1 MSPYRSALRRLALT
15 SAIVILPVA
24 SAHALDTEAFGK
36 RVKDALA
43 AQGAEIGWTGINE
56 NGTQIVLTGVTVG
69 APGKP
74 DKANLG
80 DVTLDNVTEANGGY
94 KIGTLSFQD
103 FTSPPEDGMT
113 VSLAGATVTGL
124 NVPAENAGGDVLSSM
139 MMYDSAKLAS
149 MSVKKG
155 DKEVFGLQDLHMEV
169 TQPADGKPLEF
180 TGAAESF
187 SADLSQAEDP
197 QSKAVIEAL
206 GYQNIKGSLE
216 MAGSWQ
222 PSDGQIGLSQYD
234 ITVENA
240 GTLGVTLDLGGY
252 TTDFVKQLQD
262 IQKKMAAD
270 PNDQAAGMQVFG
282 LMQQLNFGS
291 ASIRWDDDSLT
302 NKVLDFVAQSNG
314 QKAEELA
321 TQAKGMVPMMLA
333 MGGISDAAFVKQVSD
348 AVNAYLTEPKS
359 LEIAAEPA
367 SAVPFAQIM
376 AGGMSGQPQQL
387 IQMLGLSVTAN
398 AD

>member
-1 MSPYRSALRRLALT
+1 
-15 SAIVILPVA
+15 
-24 SAHALDTEAFGK
+24 
-36 RVKDALA
+36 
-43 AQGAEIGWTGINE
+43 
-56 NGTQIVLTGVTVG
+56 
-69 APGKP
+69 
-74 DKANLG
+74 
-80 DVTLDNVTEANGGY
+80 
-94 KIGTLSFQD
+94 
-103 FTSPPEDGMT
+103 
-113 VSLAGATVTGL
+113 
-124 NVPAENAGGDVLSSM
+124 
-139 MMYDSAKLAS
+139 
-149 MSVKKG
+149 
-155 DKEVFGLQDLHMEV
+155 V

-302 NKVLDFVAQSNG
+302 NKVLDFVAQSKG

>member
-56 NGTQIVLTGVTVG
+56 NGAQIVLTGVTVG

-103 FTSPPEDGMT
+103 FTSPSEDGMT

-124 NVPAENAGGDVLSSM
+124 NVPAESAGGDVLSSL

-262 IQKKMAAD
+262 IQKKVAAD

-302 NKVLDFVAQSNG
+302 NKVLDFVAQSKG

>member
-1 MSPYRSALRRLALT
+1 
-15 SAIVILPVA
+15 
-24 SAHALDTEAFGK
+24 
-36 RVKDALA
+36 
-43 AQGAEIGWTGINE
+43 
-56 NGTQIVLTGVTVG
+56 
-69 APGKP
+69 
-74 DKANLG
+74 
-80 DVTLDNVTEANGGY
+80 
-94 KIGTLSFQD
+94 
-103 FTSPPEDGMT
+103 
-113 VSLAGATVTGL
+113 
-124 NVPAENAGGDVLSSM
+124 
-139 MMYDSAKLAS
+139 
-149 MSVKKG
+149 
-155 DKEVFGLQDLHMEV
+155 MEV

-222 PSDGQIGLSQYD
+222 PSDGHIGLSQYD

-240 GTLGVTLDLGGY
+240 GTLGLTLDLGGY

-367 SAVPFAQIM
+367 SDVPFAQIM

>member
-1 MSPYRSALRRLALT
+1 MSPYRSTLRRLALT

-43 AQGAEIGWTGINE
+43 AQGAEVGWTGINE
-56 NGTQIVLTGVTVG
+56 NGTQIVFTGVTVG

-80 DVTLDNVTEANGGY
+80 DITLDNVTEADGGY
-94 KIGTLSFQD
+94 KIGTLSFAD

-113 VSLAGATVTGL
+113 VSLAGASVSGL
-124 NVPAENAGGDVLSSM
+124 NVPAENAAGDIFSSM
-139 MMYDSAKLAS
+139 MMYESAKLDS
-149 MSVKKG
+149 LSVKKA
-155 DKEVFGLQDLHMEV
+155 DKELFGLQDLHVEL
-169 TQPADGKPLEF
+169 TAPAEGKPMEF
-180 TGAAESF
+180 SGAAESF
-187 SADLSQAEDP
+187 NADLSQAGDP
-197 QSKAVIEAL
+197 QSKAVLQAL
-206 GYQNIKGSLE
+206 GYETIKGSLE

-222 PSDGQIGLSQYD
+222 PSDGHIGLSQYD

-262 IQKKMAAD
+262 IQKKMAAN
-270 PNDQAAGMQVFG
+270 PSDQAAGMQVFG

-302 NKVLDFVAQSNG
+302 NKVLEYVASSSG
-314 QKAEELA
+314 QKAEDLA

-333 MGGISDAAFVKQVSD
+333 MGGISDAEFVKQVSE

-359 LEIAAEPA
+359 IEIAAEPEND
-367 SAVPFAQIM
+367 VPFAQIM

-398 AD
+398 ED

>member
-262 IQKKMAAD
+262 IQKKVAAD

-302 NKVLDFVAQSNG
+302 NKVLDFVAQSKG

>member
-43 AQGAEIGWTGINE
+43 AQGAEIGWTGISE
-56 NGTQIVLTGVTVG
+56 NGTQIVLTGVTIG

-94 KIGTLSFQD
+94 KIGTLSFAD

-124 NVPAENAGGDVLSSM
+124 NVPAESAGGDVLSSL

-169 TQPADGKPLEF
+169 TQPADSKPLEF

-206 GYQNIKGSLE
+206 GYQTIKGSLE

-240 GTLGVTLDLGGY
+240 GTLGLTLDLGGY

-262 IQKKMAAD
+262 IQKKVAAD

-321 TQAKGMVPMMLA
+321 TQAQGMVPMMLA